1 MRIVQIKPKHKP
13 FFYRWL
19 WRMNDK
25 PDPVLIE
32 NPDLYELFR
41 EEIISDRDKIM
52 SAFGV
57 NGALEVDYRDQVI
70 NSMMRD
76 DGWSLEETDRFE
88 EEEQRRKSNN
98 T

>member
-1 MRIVQIKPKHKP
+1 
-13 FFYRWL
+13 
-19 WRMNDK
+19 MNDK

-41 EEIISDRDKIM
+41 EEIISDRDRIM
-52 SAFGV
+52 VAFGV

-88 EEEQRRKSNN
+88 EEQRRKSNN

>member
-1 MRIVQIKPKHKP
+1 MH
-13 FFYRWL
+13 
-19 WRMNDK
+19 DK

-52 SAFGV
+52 AAFGV

-88 EEEQRRKSNN
+88 ERATSEKQQHLTPTSL
-98 T
+98 TGPSLQTQLLCG